1 MVDFTQARRM
11 MVDGQLRT
19 FDVND
24 MSLLDAMD
32 NVPREL
38 FVLSGR
44 EGLAYIDQDILVSDG
59 GESRYMLSPMILG
72 RMIQA
77 LAIDAGD
84 KVLDVAGGRG
94 YSSAVLRA
102 LGAQVTALETDE
114 GLAAAARQ
122 CLSAAGAQGVAVV
135 TGSLDQGHAA
145 GAPYDAILV
154 NGAVEVRPDELLRQL
169 AEGGRLV
176 CVKGRGRAAR
186 ATVYVRSGDAM
197 GERSLFEAAA
207 PLLASF
213 VQTPGFTF

>member
-1 MVDFTQARRM
+1 MVDYTQARRM

-32 NVPREL
+32 SVPREL
-38 FVLSGR
+38 FVLPGR
-44 EGLAYIDQDILVSDG
+44 EDLAYIDQDILVSDG
-59 GESRYMLSPMILG
+59 GESRYMLSPMVLG

-77 LAIDAGD
+77 LAIEAGD
-84 KVLDVAGGRG
+84 RVLDIASGRG
-94 YSSAVLRA
+94 YASAVLHR
-102 LGAQVTALETDE
+102 LGCQVTALETDE

-122 CLSAAGAQGVAVV
+122 CLSAAGAGDVAVV
-135 TGSLDQGHAA
+135 TGPLDQGYAA

-154 NGAVEVRPDELLRQL
+154 NGAVEVRPEGLLQQL
-169 AEGGRLV
+169 ADGGRLV

-186 ATVYVRSGDAM
+186 ATLYVRSGDAI
-197 GERSLFEAAA
+197 GERNLFEAAA

>member
-24 MSLLDAMD
+24 MPLLDAMD
-32 NVPREL
+32 SVPREL
-38 FVLSGR
+38 FVLPGR
-44 EGLAYIDQDILVSDG
+44 ESLAYIDQDILVSDS

-77 LAIDAGD
+77 LEIDAGD
-84 KVLDVAGGRG
+84 KVLDIACGRG
-94 YSSAVLRA
+94 YSSAVLSK
-102 LGAQVTALETDE
+102 LGAQVTALEADDT
-114 GLAAAARQ
+114 LAAAAKH
-122 CLSAAGAQGVAVV
+122 CLSAAGVGDVTVV
-135 TGSLDQGHAA
+135 TGPLEQGYAA
-145 GAPYDAILV
+145 NSPYDAIVL
-154 NGAVEVRPDELLRQL
+154 NGSVEVRPDALLQQL

-186 ATVYVRSGDAM
+186 ATLYVRSGDAL

-207 PLLASF
+207 PLLAPF

>member
-32 NVPREL
+32 SVPREL
-38 FVLSGR
+38 FVLPGR
-44 EGLAYIDQDILVSDG
+44 ESLAYIDQDILVSDG
-59 GESRYMLSPMILG
+59 AESRYMLSPMILG

-94 YSSAVLRA
+94 YSSAVLRE
-102 LGAQVTALETDE
+102 LGAQVTAVESDE
-114 GLAAAARQ
+114 ELAAAARQ
-122 CLSAAGAQGVAVV
+122 CLAACGAGDVAVV
-135 TGSLDQGHAA
+135 SGPLDQGYAA
-145 GAPYDAILV
+145 NAPYDAILV
-154 NGAVEVRPDELLRQL
+154 NGAVEVRPEPLLRQL
-169 AEGGRLV
+169 AESGRLV

-186 ATVYVRSGDAM
+186 ATIYVRSGDAI

-207 PLLASF
+207 PLLGSF
-213 VQTPGFTF
+213 VQAPGFTF